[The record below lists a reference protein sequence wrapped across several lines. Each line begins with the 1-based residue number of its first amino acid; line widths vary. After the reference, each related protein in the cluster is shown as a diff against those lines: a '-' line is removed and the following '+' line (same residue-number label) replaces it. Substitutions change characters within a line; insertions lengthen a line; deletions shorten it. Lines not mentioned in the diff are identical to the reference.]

1 MSEKKYTFSLDTN
14 KILTAIV
21 IASVMGIAK
30 IGMDVWAFSQTI
42 PRISKKLQKHDE
54 ELLAFGSQLNEKADR
69 NKLEKVDKKLDQ
81 IKTILCTMGDH
92 KPTDCI
98 K

>member
-1 MSEKKYTFSLDTN
+1 MSEKNYTFKLDTG
-14 KILTAIV
+14 KILTALVVTIILGV
-21 IASVMGIAK
+21 GK
-30 IGMDVWAFSQTI
+30 IGIDVWAFSQTI

-54 ELLAFGSQLNEKADR
+54 ELLRFGSAISEKADR